1 MKVKPNLS
9 YNGLKLREILTFLI
23 VEQTTTKLVKIE
35 RKKHL
40 SKKRCYAGKPK
51 EIRLGL

>member
-9 YNGLKLREILTFLI
+9 CNGLNSEILTFLI
-23 VEQTTTKLVKIE
+23 IEQTIDKLVKIE

-40 SKKRCYAGKPK
+40 SKKDGYVENLG
-51 EIRLGL
+51 IRLGL